1 MAPATTDLQEAVVF
15 APRWLIAAGIA
26 LIAMSLGAAGHG
38 LWWLVGLVFV
48 LGHGRHRWEACGH
61 RRDEGPRGER
71 SHGRDADAAPPAG
84 AGRVDA
90 PVAPPEAQPDPTHDR
105 HEAFPQR

>member
-1 MAPATTDLQEAVVF
+1 MF

-26 LIAMSLGAAGHG
+26 LIAVSLGAAGHG

-48 LGHGRHRWEACGH
+48 LGHGRHRWDACGH
-61 RRDEGPRGER
+61 QYHRDHREHRGHRRGV
-71 SHGRDADAAPPAG
+71 DAAGPAPSGHVDPAADRG
-84 AGRVDA
+84 AG
-90 PVAPPEAQPDPTHDR
+90 QSDPTHDR

>member
-1 MAPATTDLQEAVVF
+1 MF

-26 LIAMSLGAAGHG
+26 LIAVSLGAAGHG

-61 RRDEGPRGER
+61 QRHRDHRGDRGHRREVGT
-71 SHGRDADAAPPAG
+71 AAPTASG
-84 AGRVDA
+84 HVD
-90 PVAPPEAQPDPTHDR
+90 PTTDRGPAQPDPTHDR
-105 HEAFPQR
+105 HEAFPRR

>member
-1 MAPATTDLQEAVVF
+1 MF

-26 LIAMSLGAAGHG
+26 LIAVSLGAAGHG

-48 LGHGRHRWEACGH
+48 LGHRGRRWDACAHQG
-61 RRDEGPRGER
+61 RRDHRDLRDLGDRHDRGQ
-71 SHGRDADAAPPAG
+71 DAGTPP
-84 AGRVDA
+84 V
-90 PVAPPEAQPDPTHDR
+90 AQPDPTHDR

>member
-1 MAPATTDLQEAVVF
+1 MF

-26 LIAMSLGAAGHG
+26 LIAVSLGAAGHG

-48 LGHGRHRWEACGH
+48 LGHRRRGWDACGRQEH
-61 RRDEGPRGER
+61 HGHHER
-71 SHGRDADAAPPAG
+71 HGHGRDVDAAPSAAP
-84 AGRVDA
+84 GRVEPSVD
-90 PVAPPEAQPDPTHDR
+90 PGVVQPDPTHDR